1 MSERALILLLEEW
14 HRQLSEGLQVAI
26 DALPDPEPER
36 MRVWNDGIFAGF
48 AVPTESTPEDRWH
61 WEDRPR
67 TPPML
72 ISLEATI
79 ARIGEQIERLYP
91 SESENDS

>member
-1 MSERALILLLEEW
+1 VNERALILLLEEW
-14 HRQLSEGLQVAI
+14 HRQLLWGLQSAI

-36 MRVWNDGIFAGF
+36 VRVWNTGIFSF
-48 AVPTESTPEDRWH
+48 ALPTEHTAEDKWH

-72 ISLEATI
+72 VGLEATI
-79 ARIGEQIERLYP
+79 TRIGEQIERLRG
-91 SESENDS
+91 SNDS